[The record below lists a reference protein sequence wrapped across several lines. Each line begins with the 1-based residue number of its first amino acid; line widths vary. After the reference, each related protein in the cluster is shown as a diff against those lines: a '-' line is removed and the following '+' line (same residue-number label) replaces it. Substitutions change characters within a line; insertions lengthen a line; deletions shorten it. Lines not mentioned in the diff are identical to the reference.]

1 MDNSLSPAHR
11 NLHLVGLGSNAT
23 EYAYSN
29 AALLKQAVGRI
40 KAEGLVVE
48 RISRIFL
55 TPAYPAGS
63 GPGFANACLSLQ
75 SERTPFEVLTI
86 LHRIETAMGRVRTE
100 RWGQRVIDLDLLASG
115 DRVLPD
121 AATVRHWME
130 LRPEDQRRMWPSELI
145 LPHPRLHQR
154 AFVLV
159 PLAEI
164 APDWVH
170 PLTGERVDGML
181 AGLDAG
187 EIASIRPI

>member
-1 MDNSLSPAHR
+1 MDNSTRPADR
-11 NLHLVGLGSNAT
+11 NLHIVALGSNAT
-23 EYAYSN
+23 EYAVTN
-29 AALLKQAVGRI
+29 AELLKQAVGRI
-40 KAEGLVVE
+40 KTEGLVPV
-48 RISRIFL
+48 RFSRIYA
-55 TPAYPAGS
+55 TPAYPAGI
-63 GPGFANACLSLQ
+63 GPDYANACLLVQ
-75 SERTPFEVLTI
+75 SPRTPFEVLAV
-86 LHRIETAMGRVRTE
+86 LHRVEEAMGRVRRE

-121 AATVRHWME
+121 ATTVRHWMA
-130 LRPEDQRRMWPSELI
+130 LHDADQRRMWPSELI

-181 AGLDAG
+181 ARLDPE